1 MATDLKTA
9 IAQIKAAYTISD
21 YIKASGVSLTA
32 SGAGK
37 WKGLCQ
43 FHQEKSPSFTVS
55 DHFQNYRCWGCGATG
70 DLLKWVMETENLE
83 FMDAL
88 RKLADDRGIQ
98 LEISGSE
105 EGSIDYKSLRECL
118 KESANF
124 FAREYHKLTP
134 DHPARKQVTDRGISE
149 KGMIYGYAPEKRTAL
164 YDHLRSKSF
173 SDEVIL
179 QAGVATKWEESGK
192 VSDFWSGRLMFVIT
206 DITGKPIG
214 FSGRKLFEGDKRGKF
229 VNSQAGPLFDKS
241 SALFNIQNAKAAAS
255 DTKTVYVAEGQF
267 DVAAFIEAGV
277 PNTVAS
283 SGTAFTQAQGKIL
296 QRLVGEAGKVVFA
309 FDGDKAGIAAALK
322 VFKNVPGLHSGAWV
336 VQFPEGKDPCDYRLE
351 NGNEAL
357 QKLVADPIPL
367 VSFVLDAAKS
377 DHDLRTEVGRAQ
389 YLDYAAKVLVTVS
402 SSSLRGTFTRKVAL
416 DTFTEV
422 EVLKELM
429 KTSSPLEL
437 ASESDEEA
445 KEYVVPEEL
454 KDEVS
459 IPLLELI
466 ENSEAYALAARFL
479 ALAVLDRELIQH
491 LPKNKKR
498 LPSEFGHF
506 IDTLVELDENEPI
519 IPEAFEESDLVRY
532 LTDSELF
539 PLSGLASFDPKSQFA
554 YVYKR
559 YMKST
564 QESKENEVH
573 ARIHS
578 ILATSTDSHV
588 ELLAEAL
595 RSEENFLKETA
606 FGTKTISHRDE
617 SEVSSDGDQ
626 EEES

>member
-1 MATDLKTA
+1 MGTDLKTA
-9 IAQIKAAYTISD
+9 IAQIKAAYVISD
-21 YIKASGVSLTA
+21 YIKSAGVRLTA
-32 SGAGK
+32 SGPGK
-37 WKGLCQ
+37 WKGLCS
-43 FHQEKSPSFTVS
+43 FHSEKTPSFTVA
-55 DHFQNYRCWGCGATG
+55 DDFQNYKCWGCGASG
-70 DLLKWVMETENLE
+70 DLLKWVMETEHLE

-98 LEISGSE
+98 LDLATSE
-105 EGSIDYKSLRECL
+105 EGSVDYKSLRECL

-124 FAREYHKLTP
+124 FAREYHKLP
-134 DHPARKQVTDRGISE
+134 PEHAARKQVTDRGISE

-164 YDHLRSKSF
+164 YDHLKSKSF

-192 VSDFWSGRLMFVIT
+192 FSDFWSGRLMFVIT

-241 SALFNIQNAKAAAS
+241 SALFNIQNAKAPAS
-255 DTKTVYVAEGQF
+255 ETKMVYVAEGQF

-283 SGTAFTQAQGKIL
+283 SGTAFTQQQGKIL
-296 QRLVGEAGKVVFA
+296 QRLVGDSGKVIFA
-309 FDGDKAGIAAALK
+309 FDGDSAGIGAALK
-322 VFKNVPGLHSGAWV
+322 VFKNVPGIHSSAWV

-357 QKLVADPIPL
+357 QKLVAEAVPM

-377 DHDLRTEVGRAQ
+377 EYDLRTEVGRSQ

-402 SSSLRGTFTRKVAL
+402 SSSLRGSFVRKVAL
-416 DTFTEV
+416 DTFSEV
-422 EVLKELM
+422 DSVRELM
-429 KTSSPLEL
+429 KTATPLEL
-437 ASESDEEA
+437 ASETTGDN
-445 KEYVVPEEL
+445 KEREIPVEL
-454 KDEVS
+454 RDEVS
-459 IPLLELI
+459 VPLLELI
-466 ENSEAYALAARFL
+466 ESNDTYALAARFV
-479 ALAVLDRELIQH
+479 ALAVLDRKLVQH

-498 LPSEFGHF
+498 LPKEFGNF
-506 IDTLVELDENEPI
+506 IDTLVELPETQPI
-519 IPEAFEESDLVRY
+519 IPESFEESDLVLY
-532 LTDSELF
+532 LTDSRLF
-539 PLSGLASFDPKSQFA
+539 PHSGLATFDSESQFA

-559 YMKST
+559 YMKAVK
-564 QESKENEVH
+564 ESRENEVH

-588 ELLAEAL
+588 ELLEEAL
-595 RSEENFLKETA
+595 RSEENFLKETQV
-606 FGTKTISHRDE
+606 GTKTVPNRDE
-617 SEVSSDGDQ
+617 PAVASDGDYS
-626 EEES
+626 EER